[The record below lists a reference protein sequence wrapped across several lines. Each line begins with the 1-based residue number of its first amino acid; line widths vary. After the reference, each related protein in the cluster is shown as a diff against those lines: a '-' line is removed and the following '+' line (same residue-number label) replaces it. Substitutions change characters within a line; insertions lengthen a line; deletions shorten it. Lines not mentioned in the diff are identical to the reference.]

1 MWVQACVKSVEV
13 VMSSEMLICEI
24 ADSCP
29 VFSPVIQRF
38 LLFPSFSF
46 SPSSKKFDDP
56 IAFAALHV

>member
-1 MWVQACVKSVEV
+1 MWVQASVKSVEV

-29 VFSPVIQRF
+29 VFSPVIQR

-56 IAFAALHV
+56 IVFPALHV